1 MSKVSKKF
9 LISVSDYASD
19 QLHYSRISQCP
30 YRFPPT
36 RSIRPVSLRTLIC
49 FCMIRRVTPNLSPN
63 ASCETPGCSFNIS
76 IILSTIASSKAPCF
90 VVFRCFGPIYKSTL
104 KCLEKDTK
112 TMSKKFIV
120 RLLSTQGL
128 AFIKY
133 LFNSSAPMLNM

>member
-1 MSKVSKKF
+1 MISETTKGVRAGLLLLF

-19 QLHYSRISQCP
+19 QLHHSRISQCP

-90 VVFRCFGPIYKSTL
+90 VVFRCFGALGRSIRAL
-104 KCLEKDTK
+104 
-112 TMSKKFIV
+112 
-120 RLLSTQGL
+120 
-128 AFIKY
+128 
-133 LFNSSAPMLNM
+133 SSALKKTRRPCPRSS